1 MLHDYF
7 YRLLRK
13 VFSVPENKNPVLPTP
28 DNILIIRQ
36 HNQLGDLLACISVFR
51 ALKETY
57 PGSRITIIVS
67 KDNHTAVTKNKF
79 IDEVFIFD
87 KNKIFSPAYLFSLFK
102 LLRNDYDLAIVP
114 VTVAISFT
122 SNLLA
127 RLASAKS
134 RIGVSELNGM
144 KNHYD
149 FFFDRRVLLDWRIHP
164 DMNVSDFSL
173 DILRPFGITTAN
185 LKSEISF
192 DNKDIE
198 SAQSFLK
205 SSGILNGSIVIGLH
219 IGAGKP
225 PNRWPVQK
233 YIDLCK
239 YLANE
244 FHSKFYLTGSDADSE
259 LIEYF
264 RINIKLEVPV
274 FLNKTIPEVAALVS
288 VSNLFISN
296 DTGIMHTAGATNT
309 PQVSLFG
316 PTNPFNWAPIGSNKY
331 FIRKSDFIDDITVDE
346 VFDLCRNILLEQR
359 IENAK

>member
-1 MLHDYF
+1 LLQDYF
-7 YRLLRK
+7 YRFIRK
-13 VFSVPENKNPVLPTP
+13 ILSVPENKDRKITNP
-28 DNILIIRQ
+28 DKILIVRQ

-57 PGSRITIIVS
+57 PECKITIIVS
-67 KDNHTAVTKNKF
+67 LANYTAVTKNKF

-87 KNKIFSPAYLFSLFK
+87 KKRLFTPGYLYQLYK
-102 LLRNDYDLAIVP
+102 LLRRSYDLAIVP

-127 RLASAKS
+127 RFANAKS

-149 FFFDRRVLLDWRIHP
+149 FFFDRRVNLDWRKYP

-173 DILRPFGITTAN
+173 DILRPYGISTTN
-185 LKSEISF
+185 LKSEITF
-192 DNKDIE
+192 DKSDLE
-198 SAQSFLK
+198 TAQRF
-205 SSGILNGSIVIGLH
+205 LNGANNLQNVRIIGLH

-233 YIDLCK
+233 YIELCARL
-239 YLANE
+239 YAE
-244 FHSKFYLTGSDADSE
+244 FQPFFYLTGSSADAEIID
-259 LIEYF
+259 YF
-264 RINIKLEVPV
+264 RKNIELDVPV
-274 FLNKTIPEVAALVS
+274 FLNKSIPEVAAVVS
-288 VSNLFISN
+288 LTDLFISN
-296 DTGIMHTAGATNT
+296 DTGIMHTAGATET
-309 PQVSLFG
+309 PQISLFG

-331 FIRKSDFIDDITVDE
+331 FLRKSDFIDEITVEE
-346 VFDLCRNILLEQR
+346 VFDLCRKIFFEQR